1 MGIKSY
7 LDVVNLKVY
16 ELGERKLVRMISGLI
31 ECDAAICPGSDD
43 CAAIEYDDQ
52 YVVVTTDMLH
62 RKAHFP
68 REMTGYQ
75 IGWMATAASLSDIAA
90 MGAAPIGVT
99 MALGIPKDTEVDF
112 VLDVV
117 RGINGCCRKFGTY
130 LLGGDTDEH
139 DEITLVGTALGTV
152 NKDKI
157 LTRSDANVGDA
168 VCVTGELGVAAA
180 GVRILLHDLTV
191 ADAVKNNAMKKLFEP
206 EPRIMEGIQLAESSV
221 VTSLID
227 TSDGLAISLYELAKA
242 SVVGFHIVSDTLP
255 ISEEVRAIAT
265 DRWDALTLSVYRG
278 GDYELLF
285 TVPQTSLERVPIP
298 FTVIG
303 TVIQEGMKLEVDGV
317 VYDLKEEGYEH
328 LSITSPKQ

>member
-1 MGIKSY
+1 LGIKSY
-7 LDVVNLKVY
+7 LDVVTLKVY
-16 ELGERKLVRMISGLI
+16 ELGERELVKMISRLI

-43 CAAIEYDDQ
+43 CAAIEYNDQ

-75 IGWMATAASLSDIAA
+75 IGWMATAANLSDIAA
-90 MGAAPIGVT
+90 MGATPMGVT
-99 MALGIPKDTEVDF
+99 MALGIPKDTDVDF
-112 VLDVV
+112 VLDVIK
-117 RGINGCCRKFGTY
+117 GINGCCRKFGTY

-139 DEITLVGTALGTV
+139 DEVTLVGTALGTV
-152 NKDKI
+152 NKDNI
-157 LTRSDANVGDA
+157 LTRSGAKVGDA
-168 VCVTGELGVAAA
+168 VCITGQLGLAAA
-180 GVRILLHDLTV
+180 GVRILLQELTV
-191 ADAVKNNAMKKLFEP
+191 ADTVKNNAMKRLFEP
-206 EPRIMEGIQLAESSV
+206 EPRITEGIQLAASGV

-242 SVVGFHIVSDTLP
+242 SAVGFHIVSDTLP
-255 ISEEVRAIAT
+255 ISEEVTSVAT
-265 DRWDALTLSVYRG
+265 DRWDVLTLSIYRG

-285 TVPQTSLERVPIP
+285 TVPKTSLERVPIP

-303 TVIQEGMKLEVDGV
+303 RVIQEGMKLEVDGV

-328 LSITSPKQ
+328 LSGTSPKL